1 MEDDPFDSVLNLESQ
16 FYDEGYALGVA
27 DGTRAG
33 HVEGRVFG
41 LEKGFEKF
49 VEMGRLHG
57 RSLVWSSRLPR
68 AQSTTNPSTDT
79 SPDQDTS
86 RPGHEPTST
95 TSISWPLPPLAAN
108 IRLEKHVRTF
118 HALVELESLST
129 QNKEDDVSEFDDRL
143 KRAVGK
149 AKVIEK
155 LVGEESDFGAGSG
168 EDGSRAEAGD
178 GSIEDISVLH
188 ARH

>member
-1 MEDDPFDSVLNLESQ
+1 MEEDPFDSVLNLETQ

-33 HVEGRVFG
+33 HIEGRVFG

-49 VEMGRLHG
+49 MEMGKLHG
-57 RSLVWSSRLPR
+57 RSTVWASRLSSDTAKTHLPVDVR
-68 AQSTTNPSTDT
+68 EDPKNLQSQRES
-79 SPDQDTS
+79 
-86 RPGHEPTST
+86 TST
-95 TSISWPLPPLAAN
+95 ASISKSLPPLAAN
-108 IRLEKHVRTF
+108 VRLAKHVQTF

-143 KRAVGK
+143 KRAMGK
-149 AKVIEK
+149 AKIIEK
-155 LVGEESDFGAGSG
+155 LIG
-168 EDGSRAEAGD
+168 EDFEFSAGLTQDGGRTAAGD

>member
-1 MEDDPFDSVLNLESQ
+1 MEEDPFDSVLNLESQ

-33 HVEGRVFG
+33 HIEGRVFG

-49 VEMGRLHG
+49 IEMGKLHG
-57 RSLVWSSRLPR
+57 RSVVWASRLSR
-68 AQSTTNPSTDT
+68 AQAKTHT
-79 SPDQDTS
+79 SIDLPQDQKDS
-86 RPGHEPTST
+86 RTEHELTST
-95 TSISWPLPPLAAN
+95 ESISKSLPPLAAN
-108 IRLEKHVRTF
+108 VRLEKHVQTF

-129 QNKEDDVSEFDDRL
+129 QNKEDDVSEFDDRM
-143 KRAVGK
+143 KRAIGK

-155 LVGEESDFGAGSG
+155 LIGEDSDFGAGSVQ
-168 EDGSRAEAGD
+168 DGGRAEAGD
-178 GSIEDISVLH
+178 GSIEDITVLH

>member
-1 MEDDPFDSVLNLESQ
+1 MEDDPFDSILNLESQ

-49 VEMGRLHG
+49 IEMGKLHG
-57 RSLVWSSRLPR
+57 RSLVWASRLPR
-68 AQSTTNPSTDT
+68 AQAESQT
-79 SPDQDTS
+79 SVDVRQEQKNLQS
-86 RPGHEPTST
+86 EHEPRSPESVTKS
-95 TSISWPLPPLAAN
+95 LPPLAAN
-108 IRLEKHVRTF
+108 ARLEKHVQTF

-129 QNKEDDVSEFDDRL
+129 QNGEDDISEFDDRL
-143 KRAVGK
+143 RRAMGK

-155 LVGEESDFGAGSG
+155 LIGEEYESDASSAG
-168 EDGSRAEAGD
+168 DGVLTKAGD
-178 GSIEDISVLH
+178 GSIEDISILH